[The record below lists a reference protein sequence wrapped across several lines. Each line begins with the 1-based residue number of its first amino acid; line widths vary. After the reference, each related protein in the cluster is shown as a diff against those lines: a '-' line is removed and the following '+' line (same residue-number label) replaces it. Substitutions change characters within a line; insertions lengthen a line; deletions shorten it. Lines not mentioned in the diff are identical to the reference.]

1 MRHAPDR
8 AWTRSASFIGS
19 LVILGLLTCS
29 AFAEPLS
36 ITGTLTAKEQIKLD
50 FKDGTGHF
58 FALSR
63 REGTMKGKGLLKD
76 TKALDYAAHDIWPGL
91 GGPTNGYLVLSSS
104 ESDIAYVSWNAQA
117 SFIKSDNG
125 KVTPVNKGTWTLM
138 SGTGK
143 FKGYK
148 GNGEILITFA
158 NENDRAF
165 LLEGNISK

>member
-1 MRHAPDR
+1 MRYAPS
-8 AWTRSASFIGS
+8 RSMFRTASVFASMILASF
-19 LVILGLLTCS
+19 LTF
-29 AFAEPLS
+29 AAQAEPVS

-58 FALSR
+58 FAMSR
-63 REGTMKGKGLLKD
+63 REGTMKGKSILND

-104 ESDIAYVSWNAQA
+104 DSDIAYVSWNAQA
-117 SFIKSDNG
+117 SFVKSNSG
-125 KVTPVNKGTWTLM
+125 KITALNKGTWTLI
-138 SGTGK
+138 SGIGK

-148 GNGEILITFA
+148 GSGDILITFA
-158 NENDRAF
+158 DNNDRAF